1 MSKQF
6 GHEKREV
13 TKMMFITTTRGSNWS
28 RYLTTRLFVLLLKV
42 QGQYFVRRALVE
54 ATSKMSATAPKPS

>member
-1 MSKQF
+1 
-6 GHEKREV
+6 
-13 TKMMFITTTRGSNWS
+13 MMFITTTRGSNWS